1 MENCNVA
8 PDDDVIRFE
17 MIPHWIFKHSDIT
30 LPALRV
36 YLSLKERSN
45 DREESWPSR
54 STLARDCGMNVKT
67 VDRALYVLLSINAL
81 KIEPRMNAKG
91 DRTSNLY
98 RLIWQP
104 SSTPNV
110 VPTPNIDRTPKV
122 DRTPNR
128 VPTVVP
134 LRDGGSVTNV
144 QRVAPQMVEELIH
157 IELTHIEP
165 TQIESIHENAGK
177 KSKLDLSFDEFW
189 SIYPRRS
196 GKIKAKDAFRKA
208 SKECDPSEIIAG
220 AQAFADDPNRQ
231 EEFTPHPATWLNQG
245 RWEDDPLPERGSSER
260 TKAEIQ
266 DDYFAKLDR
275 ETRQYDK
282 ERADAIA
289 RGQNFIDYSE
299 WSRLK
304 SSGDYRTDLGMVD
317 NAFREGGDDD
327 TRRGSADRAGSL
339 RGDTKR
345 PDA

>member
-1 MENCNVA
+1 MDNYNVA
-8 PDDDVIRFE
+8 SDDDVIRFE
-17 MIPHWIFKHSDIT
+17 MIPHWIFKHPGIT

-54 STLARDCGMNVKT
+54 STIAKDCSMNIKT
-67 VDRALYVLLSINAL
+67 VDRAIDVLIEINAL
-81 KIEPRMNAKG
+81 EIEPRMTAKG

-98 RLIWQP
+98 RLIWAP

-134 LRDGGSVTNV
+134 LRDRGSVTNV

-157 IELTHIEP
+157 IELKHIEP
-165 TQIESIHENAGK
+165 TQIESIHESAGK

-208 SKECDPSEIIAG
+208 SKECDPRTIIAG
-220 AQAFADDPNRQ
+220 ARAFADDPNRQ

-245 RWEDDPLPERGSSER
+245 RWEDDPLPERGSAQLSKTEVN
-260 TKAEIQ
+260 
-266 DDYFAKLDR
+266 DNYLSKLDR
-275 ETRQYDK
+275 QIEQYEK
-282 ERADAIA
+282 ERLDAA
-289 RGQNFIDYSE
+289 SRGESIIDFGE
-299 WSRLK
+299 W
-304 SSGDYRTDLGMVD
+304 
-317 NAFREGGDDD
+317 
-327 TRRGSADRAGSL
+327 TRRQDSGESRSHQGVGSNAY
-339 RGDTKR
+339 
-345 PDA
+345 

>member
-67 VDRALYVLLSINAL
+67 VDRALDVLLSINAL

-110 VPTPNIDRTPKV
+110 VPTPNIDPTPKV
-122 DRTPNR
+122 DRTPKR

-157 IELTHIEP
+157 IELKHIEP
-165 TQIESIHENAGK
+165 TQIESIHESASE

-189 SIYPRRS
+189 KNYPRRA
-196 GKIKAKDAFRKA
+196 GKIKAKDAFRKVLKTTDA
-208 SKECDPSEIIAG
+208 QTVIDG
-220 AQAFADDPNRQ
+220 AKRYADDPNRQ
-231 EEFTPHPATWLNQG
+231 DEFTAHPTTWLREG

-266 DDYFAKLDR
+266 DDYFTKLMR
-275 ETRQYDK
+275 EAQEYDQ
-282 ERADAIA
+282 
-289 RGQNFIDYSE
+289 RGISDE
-299 WSRLK
+299 L
-304 SSGDYRTDLGMVD
+304 
-317 NAFREGGDDD
+317 
-327 TRRGSADRAGSL
+327 RGSNTPAPFNELTGR
-339 RGDTKR
+339 
-345 PDA
+345 